1 MPNKV
6 SSCRAQRWQNLPQ
19 GPEEL
24 RRRRPWPC
32 KVSKSCHPWPTHS
45 PSIVAA
51 TVFPRQTWLIR
62 LTRPLSRNSATFMV
76 EPRKTLP
83 RPAKPRV
90 IVTRRLPPDVEARMA
105 QLFDASFNIA
115 DAPMD
120 RTAMAR
126 AMADCDV
133 LVPTITDQIDADLI
147 GGAPD
152 TLRMIASFGS
162 GVDHIDLVAAREKG
176 IIVTNTPGV
185 LTEDTADMTMALI
198 LSVPRRLAEGEKLVR
213 SGAWQGWSPS
223 GMLGHRIGGKT
234 LGIIGMGRIGQAVAR
249 RASGF
254 NMRVLYCNRNR
265 LPAEKE
271 QQLNAVYTPL
281 EELLRQSDFVTV
293 HVPLTGQTQHMIG
306 KEQFLMMKPTAYF
319 IHTAR
324 GKVVDDKALVEALKE
339 GEIAGA
345 ALDVYENEPAL
356 TEGMTQLENLMLL
369 PHIGSA
375 SHETRDRMAD
385 LVADNVLDALEGK
398 IPRCLVPSWKE

>member
-1 MPNKV
+1 MF
-6 SSCRAQRWQNLPQ
+6 L
-19 GPEEL
+19 GG
-24 RRRRPWPC
+24 
-32 KVSKSCHPWPTHS
+32 
-45 PSIVAA
+45 
-51 TVFPRQTWLIR
+51 
-62 LTRPLSRNSATFMV
+62 
-76 EPRKTLP
+76 
-83 RPAKPRV
+83 
-90 IVTRRLPPDVEARMA
+90 DVY
-105 QLFDASFNIA
+105 
-115 DAPMD
+115 
-120 RTAMAR
+120 
-126 AMADCDV
+126 
-133 LVPTITDQIDADLI
+133 
-147 GGAPD
+147 
-152 TLRMIASFGS
+152 
-162 GVDHIDLVAAREKG
+162 
-176 IIVTNTPGV
+176 
-185 LTEDTADMTMALI
+185 
-198 LSVPRRLAEGEKLVR
+198 
-213 SGAWQGWSPS
+213 
-223 GMLGHRIGGKT
+223 GKT
-234 LGIIGMGRIGQAVAR
+234 LGIIGCGEIGQAVAR

-398 IPRCLVPSWKE
+398 TPRCLVPSWKE